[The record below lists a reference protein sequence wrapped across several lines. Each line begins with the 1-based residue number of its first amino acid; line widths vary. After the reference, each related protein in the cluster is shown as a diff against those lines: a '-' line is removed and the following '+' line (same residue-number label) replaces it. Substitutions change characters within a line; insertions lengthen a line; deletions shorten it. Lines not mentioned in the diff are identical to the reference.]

1 MFAQAVVSAS
11 LLRRDSDFR
20 KKVLEHLTP
29 EFQGLIGEP
38 SLDEYE
44 VVLAIVSGS
53 KKDLTIPFFSRVNLN
68 NAWLRLRDLGYKVS
82 LAKIQA

>member
-20 KKVLEHLTP
+20 VKVAEFLTP
-29 EFQGLIGEP
+29 EFQSLIGEP
-38 SLDEYE
+38 SPGEYE
-44 VVLAIVSGS
+44 VVLAIVSAS

-68 NAWLRLRDLGYKVS
+68 NAWLRLQDLGYKVS